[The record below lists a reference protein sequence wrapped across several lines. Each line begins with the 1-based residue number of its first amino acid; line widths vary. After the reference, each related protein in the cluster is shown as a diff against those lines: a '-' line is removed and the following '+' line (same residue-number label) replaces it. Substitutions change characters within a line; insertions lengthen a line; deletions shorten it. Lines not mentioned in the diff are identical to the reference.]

1 MFRIQSSRRKDKFLM
16 KKIISLILSLV
27 VVLSLSFTNVFAWNS
42 SYWSLTGNLG
52 LQYGNASIGCDS
64 NVYCLIYM
72 EAKVRDV
79 ATGKIVWTNTA
90 GWNGALSG
98 TYISL
103 PSLSGT
109 YVYSTGVAKA
119 TESGFGELVRGY
131 LYFN

>member
-1 MFRIQSSRRKDKFLM
+1 M

-42 SYWSLTGNLG
+42 TYWSLTGNLG
-52 LQYGNASIGCDS
+52 LQYGNASVGCDT
-64 NVYCLIYM
+64 NVYCMLYIR
-72 EAKVRDV
+72 ANVRD
-79 ATGKIVWTNTA
+79 TTSGLIVRENKV
-90 GWNGALSG
+90 GWNGAWSG

-109 YVYSTGVAKA
+109 EVYSTGVAMG
-119 TESGFGELVRGY
+119 TESGFGEQVRGY